1 MKTKAIFNWSGGKD
15 SALALYKV
23 LETNQ
28 LEVVSLLTTINQSV
42 GRVSMHGTSTE
53 LLRYQAKNI
62 GIPLTE
68 MYLPE
73 YANMGDYEQLMKNTL
88 EPFAKKGVNA
98 SVFGDI
104 HLEDLKMYR
113 EEKLH
118 KIGWKGYFPLWKKEG
133 EVLMRTFLDLGFKTV
148 VCCVNE
154 NTLSKDFIGVTIDE
168 YFIKNLPKNV
178 DICGENG
185 EYHTFVYDGPLF
197 QNPLDIEIGEII
209 RKTYTH
215 HQEEIGFWF
224 CDILRKK

>member
-15 SALALYKV
+15 SALALYKIV
-23 LETNQ
+23 EENRWNI
-28 LEVVSLLTTINQSV
+28 VSLLTSINQSTN
-42 GRVSMHGTSTE
+42 RVSMHGIGRE
-53 LLRYQAKNI
+53 LLRQQAENMNF
-62 GIPLTE
+62 PLAE
-68 MYLPE
+68 MYLSE
-73 YANMGDYEQLMKNTL
+73 NISMEDYDERMNTTL
-88 EPFAKKGVNA
+88 QPFVKKGVNT
-98 SVFGDI
+98 SIFGDI
-104 HLEDLKMYR
+104 HLDDLKNYR

-133 EVLMRTFLDLGFKTV
+133 EILMKEFLDLGFKTV

-154 NTLSKDFIGVTIDE
+154 KYLSKDFVGITIDE
-168 YFIKNLPKNV
+168 YFIKNLPKNI
-178 DICGENG
+178 DLCGENG

-197 QNPLDIEIGEII
+197 RTPLDIEIGEII